1 MAVSDGQ
8 ILMFIA
14 VLVAAWYL
22 LGSETCSGCVDECRA
37 MGSSKAACQDKC
49 AKKGVCSF
57 ASIKP
62 LCKDCMAD
70 CSKNLGSTYDACKK
84 ACEAKDCEGSIASQV
99 VVPSQPIAPP
109 SPPKSMG
116 MALRGAGPMDDDK
129 SWY

>member
-1 MAVSDGQ
+1 
-8 ILMFIA
+8 MFIA
-14 VLVAAWYL
+14 VLIAAWYL

-37 MGSSKAACQDKC
+37 EGYSKAACQDKC

-70 CSKNLGSTYDACKK
+70 CTKQLGSSYDACKK
-84 ACEAKDCEGSIASQV
+84 ACEAKDCDGSIPDKIPV
-99 VVPSQPIAPP
+99 LPSPQPVGPP

-116 MALRGAGPMDDDK
+116 MALRGAGAGDDDK